1 MHAVKPGVFRG
12 LKFAFRPNLFTFVL
26 VEITKSYE
34 NVPDANQSVDSSRG
48 SASGLAAPEVTDK
61 AIQVGQGYAV
71 FPLAGDEPALVVRC
85 LDLVQ
90 RNWSRVG
97 PGELRFSDGTTQ
109 PCFIKQYLDRTGDW
123 QSDHW
128 EYEQD
133 GAIAASELLATVAR
147 VPRLIAQEQKL
158 LLNIFEFA
166 EVVSLDVLLRAD
178 QPAFD
183 RCVEGA
189 VRQMAE
195 VLGAMQ
201 NPPATFDMAALP
213 QKPRDFGT
221 AQAVNFKGFEIRNA
235 GVPPDLAGVSG
246 PDDLVLFDFVRPYA
260 APIEEAAAKL
270 FISIG
275 LLNWGS
281 PLGRFL
287 RGPDKRLLAMAAG
300 ILEPWLDR
308 RAIGA
313 ELELQKRFRT
323 GEFKGTGG
331 LEVVLK
337 RLGVDLIGRKYLH
350 QLASWCKA
358 NIN

>member
-1 MHAVKPGVFRG
+1 MQPCVFLG
-12 LKFAFRPNLFTFVL
+12 LKLAYRANLFTFEL
-26 VEITKSYE
+26 VEISKSYE
-34 NVPDANQSVDSSRG
+34 KVPDANQSVDISRG
-48 SASGLAAPEVTDK
+48 SASGLAAPVLMDE
-61 AIQVGQGYAV
+61 AIQVGQDYAV
-71 FPLAGDEPALVVRC
+71 LPLAGDEPALVVRC
-85 LDLVQ
+85 LDLAQ

-97 PGELRFSDGTTQ
+97 SGELRYADGTTQ
-109 PCFIKQYLDRTGDW
+109 PCFIKQYRDRTGGW

-128 EYEQD
+128 KYEKD
-133 GAIAASELLATVAR
+133 GAIVASELLATVAR

-183 RCVEGA
+183 CCIEGA

-213 QKPRDFGT
+213 QKPRVFGP

-235 GVPPDLAGVSG
+235 GVPPDLVDASG
-246 PDDLVLFDFVRPYA
+246 PADLVLFDFVRPYA

-287 RGPDKRLLAMAAG
+287 RGPDKRLLGMAAG

-308 RAIGA
+308 RAIVA
-313 ELELQKRFRT
+313 ELGLQKRFRT

-331 LEVVLK
+331 LEVVVK
-337 RLGVDLIGRKYLH
+337 RLGVDLMGRKYLY

-358 NIN
+358 NID